1 MCPHR
6 LGWGLLAGFLLAA
19 SSAALAQDAQ
29 KCFAAS
35 DRVKDGDTLD
45 DAEKRAAHDACMR
58 ALADSSNIV
67 QKYHLQ
73 RPISTSWA
81 IARQSSDRRVYCRVG
96 CTISAPWP
104 PSMISSSGSL
114 KFSMATVWKREK

>member
-1 MCPHR
+1 LVLRQSGEAAHVFPQAW
-6 LGWGLLAGFLLAA
+6 LGALGGTSLAA
-19 SSAALAQDAQ
+19 FSAPSLAQDAQ

-58 ALADSSNIV
+58 ALADSSNVV

-73 RPISTSWA
+73 EADFEVMGNRPTK
-81 IARQSSDRRVYCRVG
+81 Q
-96 CTISAPWP
+96 
-104 PSMISSSGSL
+104 
-114 KFSMATVWKREK
+114 

>member
-6 LGWGLLAGFLLAA
+6 LGLGLLAGFLLAA
-19 SSAALAQDAQ
+19 SSASALAQDAQ

-58 ALADSSNIV
+58 ALADSSNVV

-73 RPISTSWA
+73 EADFDVMANRPTK
-81 IARQSSDRRVYCRVG
+81 Q
-96 CTISAPWP
+96 
-104 PSMISSSGSL
+104 
-114 KFSMATVWKREK
+114 

>member
-1 MCPHR
+1 MCPQR
-6 LGWGLLAGFLLAA
+6 LGLGLLAGFLLAA
-19 SSAALAQDAQ
+19 SSASALAQDAQ

-73 RPISTSWA
+73 EADFDVMGNRPPK
-81 IARQSSDRRVYCRVG
+81 Q
-96 CTISAPWP
+96 
-104 PSMISSSGSL
+104 
-114 KFSMATVWKREK
+114 

>member
-1 MCPHR
+1 MLITAGGILEKRRMSPHK
-6 LGWGLLAGFLLAA
+6 LSLTILAA
-19 SSAALAQDAQ
+19 LLVAAAATPGFAQDAQ

-45 DAEKRAAHDACMR
+45 EAEKRSAHEACMR

-73 RPISTSWA
+73 EADFDIMGNRPPK
-81 IARQSSDRRVYCRVG
+81 Q
-96 CTISAPWP
+96 
-104 PSMISSSGSL
+104 
-114 KFSMATVWKREK
+114 